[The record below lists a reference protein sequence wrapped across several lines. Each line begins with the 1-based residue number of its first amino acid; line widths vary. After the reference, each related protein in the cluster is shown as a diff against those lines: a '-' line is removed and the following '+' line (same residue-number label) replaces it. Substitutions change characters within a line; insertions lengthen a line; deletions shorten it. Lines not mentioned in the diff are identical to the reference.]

1 MLTLDYLILKEILD
15 MAVLKLELCQVLSIV
30 VVNRKYGVQI
40 VTEMKITPVILQR
53 HGQIQFMVNQQQ

>member
-1 MLTLDYLILKEILD
+1 

-40 VTEMKITPVILQR
+40 VTEMKITPVILKRQ
-53 HGQIQFMVNQQQ
+53 GQIQFMVHQQQ